1 MIWDSRKCEDG
12 DEDACSCTGR
22 SFLCTLLVQAVA
34 TSIDALAVG
43 FSMAA
48 LGVSIF
54 YAIAVISCTTFVM
67 SLACVILGHKL
78 GTFLAD
84 KAQLAG
90 GIILILIGLKIALF
104 S

>member
-1 MIWDSRKCEDG
+1 M
-12 DEDACSCTGR
+12 
-22 SFLCTLLVQAVA
+22 LLVQAIA

-48 LGVSIF
+48 LGAPIL
-54 YAIAVISCTTFVM
+54 YAVAVISCTTFVM
-67 SLACVILGHKL
+67 SLACVLLGHKL